1 MSQRIESGGTGH
13 LSRPFAI
20 RFPKITVWR
29 AIFAAILLSGLYAT
43 YLRVFYGLGGSTNL
57 SDKFPWGIW
66 IAFDVMC
73 GVGLAA
79 GGFTLVAIVHIFRIE
94 RYKPVLRPAILTAF
108 LGYSLVV
115 VGLLYDLGRPD
126 RLWHP
131 LVMWNPHSVMFEVA
145 WCVTLYTTVLFL
157 EFLPVVFEK
166 FGMHKPQE
174 WIHRISVPL
183 MILGVL
189 LSTLHQSSL
198 GTLFLIVPEKLYPLW
213 YTPILPLLFYVSAI
227 AVGLAMT
234 IFESWHSS
242 RAFGRALEL
251 PLLASLARVL
261 AVVLSVYLWIRFL
274 DLSHRHVFGLLSQNR
289 IETWLFG
296 LEIALMVVPTV
307 LLYQARVRLRP
318 GALYACAVMVVF
330 GFIANRLNVGTTGLE
345 AGSGTHYIPKW
356 SEIAVTLSIVAAGFA
371 IFRMVAQYFPI
382 FEAQSH
388 EREPAEREVTE
399 EDPVT
404 VG

>member
-1 MSQRIESGGTGH
+1 MSGK
-13 LSRPFAI
+13 L
-20 RFPKITVWR
+20 PKITVWR
-29 AIFAAILLSGLYAT
+29 VIFAAILLCGAYAT
-43 YLRVFYGLGGSTNL
+43 WLRIFNGLGGSTNL

-79 GGFTLVAIVHIFRIE
+79 GGFTLVATVHIFNLE

-145 WCVTLYTTVLFL
+145 WCVTLYSTVLFL
-157 EFLPVVFEK
+157 EFIPVVCEK
-166 FGMHKPQE
+166 FGWHKPMA
-174 WIHRISVPL
+174 WIHKISVPL

-227 AVGLAMT
+227 GVGLAMT

-251 PLLASLARVL
+251 PLLAGLARVL
-261 AVVLSVYLWIRFL
+261 AVVMSVYLWIRFL
-274 DLSHRHVFGLLSQNR
+274 DMSHRHVFGLLARNR
-289 IETWLFG
+289 EETWLFL
-296 LEIALMVVPTV
+296 LEIALIAVPTV
-307 LLYQARVRLRP
+307 LLYQARIRQRP

-330 GFIANRLNVGTTGLE
+330 GFIANRLNVGITGLE
-345 AGSGTHYIPKW
+345 AGSGTTYNPRW
-356 SEIAVTLSIVAAGFA
+356 SEIAVTLSIVAMGFA
-371 IFRMVAQYFPI
+371 IFRVIAHYFPI
-382 FEAQSH
+382 FEAPSH
-388 EREPAEREVTE
+388 ETEAKEMEESEAESIA
-399 EDPVT
+399 